1 MTELSP
7 LKTWDKG
14 GEGGKGWFSWT
25 KVYFIVCYPGSFL
38 LETRATRVCYS
49 GSSVDGVVYERAT
62 FPLGHSCSELLFSF

>member
-1 MTELSP
+1 M
-7 LKTWDKG
+7 
-14 GEGGKGWFSWT
+14 
-25 KVYFIVCYPGSFL
+25 YFIVCYPGSFL